1 VKTLPSGKSG
11 GRKTSR
17 LRKKISIVDLA
28 QSPTSSWPRKSG
40 RFCKALKH
48 HGKED
53 SAMSYSIEHISIRCR
68 DLAASVDYFRRM
80 FDAKVI
86 LKRILDESRRI
97 VFLHLGDSMLEL
109 MEMGPASEPMEAREH
124 YGVHHIG
131 IKVDDFES
139 ACRDLKSKGADFLGE
154 PLEPT
159 PGIRLVFL
167 REPNGA
173 VIELAQ
179 RDPEVFQ
186 DALAKGTVN
195 W

>member
-1 VKTLPSGKSG
+1 
-11 GRKTSR
+11 
-17 LRKKISIVDLA
+17 
-28 QSPTSSWPRKSG
+28 
-40 RFCKALKH
+40 
-48 HGKED
+48 
-53 SAMSYSIEHISIRCR
+53 MSYSIEHVSIRCR
-68 DLAASVDYFRRM
+68 DLEASIDYFQRM
-80 FDAKVI
+80 FDAEVI
-86 LKRILDESRRI
+86 LRRNLDESRKI

-109 MEMGPASEPMEAREH
+109 MGMGPASEPVEPREH
-124 YGVHHIG
+124 YGVNHIG

-139 ACRDLKSKGADFLGE
+139 AYRDLKAKGADFLGE
-154 PLEPT
+154 PFEPT

-179 RDPEVFQ
+179 RDPKAFQ

>member
-1 VKTLPSGKSG
+1 
-11 GRKTSR
+11 
-17 LRKKISIVDLA
+17 
-28 QSPTSSWPRKSG
+28 
-40 RFCKALKH
+40 
-48 HGKED
+48 
-53 SAMSYSIEHISIRCR
+53 MSYSIEHVSIRCR
-68 DLAASVDYFRRM
+68 DLEASVDYFRRM
-80 FDAKVI
+80 FDAEVI
-86 LKRILDESRRI
+86 LRRILDESRRI

-109 MEMGPASEPMEAREH
+109 MEMGPASEPVEPRDH

-139 ACRDLKSKGADFLGE
+139 AYRDLQEKGADFLGE
-154 PLEPT
+154 PFEPT